1 MSPKKRKRR
10 PLGETVGG
18 MLVGFDYQ
26 VFRATKPPP
35 ELIESAKPIPP
46 VPAAGGGTLDVEVP
60 ALEPPSRS
68 ERPSRAEPPEDA
80 EPAT

>member
-46 VPAAGGGTLDVEVP
+46 VPAAGGGTLDVDVP
-60 ALEPPSRS
+60 PLEPPSRTD
-68 ERPSRAEPPEDA
+68 PGASRDATEDDD
-80 EPAT
+80 PAT